1 MDNYI
6 LVTGS
11 NGKIGTRIASYL
23 LENNFFVI
31 ASFNKNNDKIKKIIN
46 SKKFKKGRLILFKYR
61 QHLQKDNENLLKFIK
76 KNNFNLKAAINSATI
91 RPMKKGL
98 NDSFKN
104 WEKSIKLNA
113 NMNYLFNKNMC
124 EYFKKKGGGKVIN
137 IGSIYGV
144 VGPDLNL
151 YHKENFILEP
161 DYSYNK
167 FALIGLTKYFASFY
181 GKYKV
186 LVNTISPG
194 GFEEK
199 QSNSFKLKYSKKTM
213 LHRMARY
220 SEINGLIKY
229 LISDEASYLT
239 GQNILF
245 DGGFT
250 SK

>member
-11 NGKIGTRIASYL
+11 NGKIGIRIVSFL
-23 LENNFFVI
+23 LENNFSVI
-31 ASFNKNNDKIKKIIN
+31 ALFNKNNDKLKKMLN
-46 SKKFKKGRLILFKYR
+46 SKKFNQGRLILFKNR
-61 QHLQKDNENLLKFIK
+61 QHLQKDNKNLLKFIN
-76 KNNFNLKAAINSATI
+76 KNKYNLKAAINSATI

-104 WEKSIKLNA
+104 WEISIKVNA
-113 NMNYLFNKNMC
+113 NMNYLFNKHMC
-124 EYFKKKGGGKVIN
+124 EYFKKKGGGKIIN

-151 YHKENFILEP
+151 YRKENFTLEP
-161 DYSYNK
+161 DYAYNK

-199 QSNSFKLKYSKKTM
+199 QSRSFKFKYSKKTM
-213 LHRMARY
+213 IGRMARY
-220 SEINGLIKY
+220 DEINGLIKY

-239 GQNILF
+239 GQNIVL

-250 SK
+250 SN